1 MERVGDWVCLSC
13 DNLNFSFRDVCNRCD
28 RLRIDVGRTIMS
40 QEELDT
46 RQTVAPITTNTDE
59 QFQILCEIALKKAAM
74 RDQQTMDPMY
84 PL

>member
-1 MERVGDWVCLSC
+1 
-13 DNLNFSFRDVCNRCD
+13 
-28 RLRIDVGRTIMS
+28 MS

-84 PL
+84 PLQSRESPVYMRKADPNMAPAGYQM

>member
-1 MERVGDWVCLSC
+1 
-13 DNLNFSFRDVCNRCD
+13 
-28 RLRIDVGRTIMS
+28 MS

-74 RDQQTMDPMY
+74 RDQQTIDPMY
-84 PL
+84 PLQTRESPMYMHKADPNMVPAGYQM

>member
-1 MERVGDWVCLSC
+1 
-13 DNLNFSFRDVCNRCD
+13 
-28 RLRIDVGRTIMS
+28 MS

-84 PL
+84 PLQSRAAGYQM